1 MGLSCFK
8 PDLPPEVEEIL
19 NTVEEKVPEITKTF
33 LVKELKLKKD
43 LEDLL
48 KERHTKVEKDINDKV
63 SEDKLKKTLL
73 DYNKKE
79 IENEKEII
87 CNETDK
93 LHTIYDLGL
102 ELSDKL
108 KKITLDKLK
117 EKLNKAPELA
127 KAAIRAQINEV
138 EKYSAKEFL
147 NSSFGKPLKTAL
159 EKHGL
164 REKYLKEYMDKLKE
178 ERLNR
183 RKLERKEFNLK
194 ENQFPPEDEL
204 QFTAKDLFESIF
216 DEYKGDFIDN
226 IKSKIINKKNGT
238 FMF

>member
-8 PDLPPEVEEIL
+8 PNLPPEVEEIL

-108 KKITLDKLK
+108 KK
-117 EKLNKAPELA
+117 
-127 KAAIRAQINEV
+127 
-138 EKYSAKEFL
+138 
-147 NSSFGKPLKTAL
+147 
-159 EKHGL
+159 
-164 REKYLKEYMDKLKE
+164 
-178 ERLNR
+178 
-183 RKLERKEFNLK
+183 
-194 ENQFPPEDEL
+194 
-204 QFTAKDLFESIF
+204 
-216 DEYKGDFIDN
+216 
-226 IKSKIINKKNGT
+226 
-238 FMF
+238 